1 MICQFFSVRRQS
13 INLAIVA
20 LTFCFAVPAQ
30 GAPASPATAE
40 KTQAAKSQSEKPQSG
55 KTHIEKPQA
64 EKSQAEIVAQL
75 EQAVKADPN
84 SFQSH
89 LKLGQAMMEAGRFRK
104 AEENFLACSLI
115 NPKSNSGR
123 FGMASV
129 YEHTGKFADAILVY
143 KQILSRQPVAAID
156 EYRVHLAMQR
166 LTYYHSLGDANSPQY
181 VFDNEFSDKHG
192 WKKTAF
198 PLRIAIWSDPELK
211 ELKEP
216 FRQDVVRAFERWL
229 IASGGKTTFKI
240 VSDQKSAD
248 IVCKLVQVMR
258 GSKRSGLG
266 EKAGET
272 NLQWDDSSD
281 DIVKWSRIEIFWD
294 ERYNLAKLDACVLH
308 EVGHALGLNHSS
320 NPHDIMFP
328 LAHPPYAAILSERD
342 KNTLKA
348 IYEK

>member
-1 MICQFFSVRRQS
+1 MLRQISNFSLQS
-13 INLAIVA
+13 IAIA
-20 LTFCFAVPAQ
+20 IAVLSLSFSLPAQ
-30 GAPASPATAE
+30 GGPQA
-40 KTQAAKSQSEKPQSG
+40 KTQMENSTS
-55 KTHIEKPQA
+55 
-64 EKSQAEIVAQL
+64 EIVEKL
-75 EQAVKADPN
+75 EQAVRQEPHNFTAH
-84 SFQSH
+84 F
-89 LKLGQAMMEAGRFRK
+89 KLGRAMMDAGRFRK
-104 AEENFLACSLI
+104 AEESFLACTLL
-115 NPKSNSGR
+115 NPKSNAGR
-123 FGMASV
+123 FGMAEV

-143 KQILSRQPVAAID
+143 KQILSRQPVAEID
-156 EYRVHLAMQR
+156 QYRVQLAMQR
-166 LTYYHSLGDANSPQY
+166 LSYYHSLGDANSPQY
-181 VFDNEFSDKHG
+181 VFANDFADKHG
-192 WKKTAF
+192 WKKSAF

-216 FRQDVVRAFERWL
+216 FHQDVVRAFERWQ

-248 IVCKLVQVMR
+248 IVCKLVRVMR

-272 NLQWDDSSD
+272 ALQWDDSSD

-294 ERYNLAKLDACVLH
+294 ERYNLVKLEACVLH

-342 KNTLKA
+342 KNSLRA